1 MSNALLP
8 YTARNYVR
16 NVLGK
21 YSLVGRRRPDL
32 AYHKG
37 RNLCIEGF
45 PRSANTYSV
54 LLVEKFATE
63 ELSIAHHLH
72 LPVQMKRAVQDGVPA
87 VLLIREPMAAITSLL
102 LREEKVSIWS
112 AFHWYN
118 SFHESLI
125 PIKDQLI
132 IWTFEKM
139 IHHPLDCIAEL
150 EAQTGLVSLAGK
162 TEVDNETIFQEID
175 QLDKVEKA
183 DSNLKHVNSR
193 PNAEK
198 AKAKKALKDQIVN
211 DPRWESHRK
220 QANKHY
226 QFFTN

>member
-8 YTARNYVR
+8 YTARNYFR

-21 YSLVGRRRPDL
+21 YSLIGRRRPDL
-32 AYHKG
+32 AYRKG

-45 PRSANTYSV
+45 PRSANTYGV
-54 LLVEKFATE
+54 LLVEKFAVQ

-72 LPVQMKRAVQDGVPA
+72 LPIQLKRAVQDDVPA
-87 VLLIREPMAAITSLL
+87 VLIIREPMAAITSLL

-118 SFHESLI
+118 SFHESLL
-125 PIKDQLI
+125 PIKDDLI
-132 IWTFEKM
+132 IWTFEQVIKE
-139 IHHPLDCIAEL
+139 PLWCIADL
-150 EAQTGLVSLAGK
+150 EAKTGLVSLAGK
-162 TEVDNETIFQEID
+162 TEVDNEAIFEEID
-175 QLDKVEKA
+175 RLDKFEKA
-183 DSNLKHVNSR
+183 DSNLQHVNSR

-198 AKAKKALKDQIVN
+198 AKAKKALKDQILN

-220 QANKHY
+220 QAQKHY
-226 QFFTN
+226 QFFTS